1 MLKFYS
7 KKTIIKA
14 LGLLCQT
21 AQHTKG
27 FFHCFQRFG
36 FIKIPT
42 NWRDVSEAT
51 FFVSITVHREAYGDG
66 SPGLIRILWKVWFLL
81 ATMHPGPRSATVIP
95 ITDRPAVWLLGLIH
109 GLLKRC
115 FPTQNHGLRFPR
127 SDESIH
133 RSGTTAPNRKTKRSD
148 ISCFPR
154 ECFTASCWTNFL
166 DYTVTPYVNL
176 KI

>member
-7 KKTIIKA
+7 KNTIIKT
-14 LGLLCQT
+14 LGLLCRT

-36 FIKIPT
+36 FIKLPT

-51 FFVSITVHREAYGDG
+51 FFVSITVHHKAYGGG
-66 SPGLIRILWKVWFLL
+66 SPGLIRILCKVWFLL
-81 ATMHPGPRSATVIP
+81 ATMSPDPRSAMVIP
-95 ITDRPAVWLLGLIH
+95 ITDRSAVWLLGLIYR
-109 GLLKRC
+109 LLTRC
-115 FPTQNHGLRFPR
+115 FPTQNRKRRFPR
-127 SDESIH
+127 SDKSIH
-133 RSGTTAPNRKTKRSD
+133 RSWATAPNRKTMRSD
-148 ISCFPR
+148 IGCFPR

-166 DYTVTPYVNL
+166 DYIVTPYANL